1 MDFFRNFVN
10 QMVTSMPIVTKVA
23 YVNVHIKNYMK
34 ELERDDTFRHKFTM
48 ILQMFINRQIT
59 VEDMCQIMDAVD
71 GLKLTRQQIE
81 YLVNRVYYN
90 DHIILILQSYVR
102 NQHLDDDEI
111 DDVAQFLVHEVNNAI
126 IYEK

>member
-71 GLKLTRQQIE
+71 GLKLTRRQIE

>member
-1 MDFFRNFVN
+1 MDFFKNFVN

-34 ELERDDTFRHKFTM
+34 ELERDDTFRHKFIM

-59 VEDMCQIMDAVD
+59 VEDMCQIMDVVD

-90 DHIILILQSYVR
+90 EHIILILQSYVR
-102 NQHLDDDEI
+102 NQHLDDDQI
-111 DDVAQFLVHEVNNAI
+111 DDLAHFLVHEINNAI
-126 IYEK
+126 IYQK

>member
-1 MDFFRNFVN
+1 
-10 QMVTSMPIVTKVA
+10 MPIVTKVA

-34 ELERDDTFRHKFTM
+34 ELERDDTFRHKFIT
-48 ILQMFINRQIT
+48 ILQMFIDRQIT

-71 GLKLTRQQIE
+71 GLKLTRRQIE

-102 NQHLDDDEI
+102 NHHLDDDQI
-111 DDVAQFLVHEVNNAI
+111 DDLAQFLVHEINNAI

>member
-1 MDFFRNFVN
+1 MDFFKNFVN

-34 ELERDDTFRHKFTM
+34 ELERDDTFRHKFIM

-90 DHIILILQSYVR
+90 EHIILILQSYVR
-102 NQHLDDDEI
+102 NQHLDDDQI
-111 DDVAQFLVHEVNNAI
+111 DDLAHFLVHEINNAI
-126 IYEK
+126 IYQK